1 MLSLYVM
8 RHSKSSWKN
17 KNLEDYKR
25 PLSKKGKSEIKLITK
40 FLKNKKT
47 RLDLAYVSSAK
58 RTVQTYKKLIK
69 KVKVNKIIFSKK
81 LYLTDPSVILK
92 FIKKTKSKYKN
103 IIFINHEPSC
113 KNLVLKLIKKKYIKF
128 KSKTFD
134 TSSIAKINFDVNKWN
149 KIKNYSG
156 KLIFFKSPNN

>member
-1 MLSLYVM
+1 MLNLYVM

-25 PLSKKGKSEIKLITK
+25 PLSKKGKSEIKLVTK

-69 KVKVNKIIFSKK
+69 KVKINKIIFSKK
-81 LYLTDPSVILK
+81 LYLTNPSAIFK

-103 IIFINHEPSC
+103 IILINHEPSC

-128 KSKTFD
+128 KKQTFD
-134 TSSIAKINFDVNKWN
+134 TSSIAKINFEVDKWN
-149 KIKNYSG
+149 RIKNYSG
-156 KLIFFKSPNN
+156 KLIFFKNPNN

>member
-69 KVKVNKIIFSKK
+69 NSGILSTS
-81 LYLTDPSVILK
+81 LVI
-92 FIKKTKSKYKN
+92 
-103 IIFINHEPSC
+103 
-113 KNLVLKLIKKKYIKF
+113 
-128 KSKTFD
+128 
-134 TSSIAKINFDVNKWN
+134 
-149 KIKNYSG
+149 
-156 KLIFFKSPNN
+156 

>member
-17 KNLEDYKR
+17 KNLEDYNR

-47 RLDLAYVSSAK
+47 TLDLAYVSSAK
-58 RTVQTYKKLIK
+58 RTVQTYKELIK
-69 KVKVNKIIFSKK
+69 KIKISKIIFSKK
-81 LYLTDPSVILK
+81 LYLTDPSEILK

-103 IIFINHEPSC
+103 LILINHEPSC
-113 KNLVLKLIKKKYIKF
+113 KKLVLKLIRKKYIKF
-128 KSKTFD
+128 KEKVFD
-134 TSSIAKINFDVNKWN
+134 TSSIAKINFGSNKWSE
-149 KIKNYSG
+149 IKNYSG
-156 KLIFFKSPNN
+156 KLIFFKTPNN

>member
-1 MLSLYVM
+1 MLNLYVM

-69 KVKVNKIIFSKK
+69 KVKINKIIFSKK
-81 LYLTDPSVILK
+81 LYLTNTSVILK

-103 IIFINHEPSC
+103 IILINHEPSC
-113 KNLVLKLIKKKYIKF
+113 KRLVLNLIKKKYIKF
-128 KSKTFD
+128 KNEAFD
-134 TSSIAKINFDVNKWN
+134 TSSIAKITFDVNKWN

>member
-69 KVKVNKIIFSKK
+69 KVKINKYYF
-81 LYLTDPSVILK
+81 
-92 FIKKTKSKYKN
+92 FKKTIPDGHKYN
-103 IIFINHEPSC
+103 
-113 KNLVLKLIKKKYIKF
+113 F
-128 KSKTFD
+128 KIYKR
-134 TSSIAKINFDVNKWN
+134 N
-149 KIKNYSG
+149 
-156 KLIFFKSPNN
+156 

>member
-1 MLSLYVM
+1 MLNLYVM

-25 PLSKKGKSEIKLITK
+25 PLSKKGKSEIKLVTK

-69 KVKVNKIIFSKK
+69 KVKINKIIFSKK
-81 LYLTDPSVILK
+81 LYLTNTSVILK

-103 IIFINHEPSC
+103 IILINHEPSC
-113 KNLVLKLIKKKYIKF
+113 KRLVLNLIKKKYIKF
-128 KSKTFD
+128 KNEAFD

>member
-1 MLSLYVM
+1 MLNLYVM

-25 PLSKKGKSEIKLITK
+25 PLSKKAKSEIKLITK

-47 RLDLAYVSSAK
+47 TLDLAYVSSAK
-58 RTVQTYKKLIK
+58 RTVQTYKELIK
-69 KVKVNKIIFSKK
+69 KIKISKIIFSKK
-81 LYLTDPSVILK
+81 LYLTDPSEILK

-103 IIFINHEPSC
+103 LILINHEPSC
-113 KNLVLKLIKKKYIKF
+113 KKLVLKLIKKKYIKF
-128 KSKTFD
+128 KSKIFD
-134 TSSIAKINFDVNKWN
+134 TSSIAKINFEGDKWN

-156 KLIFFKSPNN
+156 KLIFFKTPNN

>member
-40 FLKNKKT
+40 FLKKKT
-47 RLDLAYVSSAK
+47 RVDLAYVSSAK

-69 KVKVNKIIFSKK
+69 KVKINKIIFSKK
-81 LYLTDPSVILK
+81 LYLTNPSVILK
-92 FIKKTKSKYKN
+92 FIKKTKLKYKN
-103 IIFINHEPSC
+103 IILINHEPSC
-113 KNLVLKLIKKKYIKF
+113 KKLVLKLIKKKYTKF
-128 KSKTFD
+128 KNEVFD

-156 KLIFFKSPNN
+156 KLIFFKNPNN

>member
-17 KNLEDYKR
+17 KHLEDYKR

-69 KVKVNKIIFSKK
+69 KIKIKDIIFSKK
-81 LYLTDPSVILK
+81 LYLTDTSIILK
-92 FIKKTKSKYKN
+92 FIKETKSGYKN
-103 IIFINHEPSC
+103 LILINHEPSC
-113 KNLVLKLIKKKYIKF
+113 KKLVLQLIKKKYIKF
-128 KSKTFD
+128 KEKIFD
-134 TSSIAKINFDVNKWN
+134 TSSIAKIDFEVDKWN

-156 KLIFFKSPNN
+156 KLIFFKTPNN

>member
-69 KVKVNKIIFSKK
+69 KIKIKDIIFSKK
-81 LYLTDPSVILK
+81 LYLTDTSIILK
-92 FIKKTKSKYKN
+92 FIKETKSRYKN
-103 IIFINHEPSC
+103 LILINHEPSC

-128 KSKTFD
+128 KKQTFD

-149 KIKNYSG
+149 RIKNYSG
-156 KLIFFKSPNN
+156 KLIFFKNPNN

>member
-1 MLSLYVM
+1 M

-81 LYLTDPSVILK
+81 LYLSYPERLDKWLRELNPKADQLAVLVVGDSPGAGTRRRALAIIDFDDFVQHYGKETTDEL
-92 FIKKTKSKYKN
+92 
-103 IIFINHEPSC
+103 
-113 KNLVLKLIKKKYIKF
+113 
-128 KSKTFD
+128 
-134 TSSIAKINFDVNKWN
+134 
-149 KIKNYSG
+149 
-156 KLIFFKSPNN
+156 